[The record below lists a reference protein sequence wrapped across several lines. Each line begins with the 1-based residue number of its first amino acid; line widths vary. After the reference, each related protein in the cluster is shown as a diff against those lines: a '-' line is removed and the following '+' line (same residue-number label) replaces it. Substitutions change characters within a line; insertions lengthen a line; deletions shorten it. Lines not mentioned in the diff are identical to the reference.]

1 VNAFF
6 DEWGLVTVLVIGVLI
21 CLLWVLL

>member
-21 CLLWVLL
+21 CFLWVLL